1 MNVPACPPSRI
12 HGDIAARGAR
22 IDFSVNVA
30 TSTPS
35 WLIDALNS
43 EIANLAAYPDADRLA
58 AAEELIAEYHGVPPD
73 YVMLLAGAAEGFVLL
88 PHLPITHP
96 TIIHPGFSEP
106 DIIFTD
112 AGRPVDR
119 VILPEPFNVLP
130 SISDDADL
138 VVIGNPTNPTGV
150 LWGTDDLLG
159 LDDGRRFVVVD
170 EAFIDVVGEEH
181 SVIPQV
187 PTHPRLIVLRSLTKT
202 WAIAGLRVGYM
213 VADPDIVLGPLRRW
227 RPHWPIGTLQI
238 AAAEAVFT
246 HGVTTLPEHRSQ
258 LLADREAMLRQLATV
273 GWLPVSDSRAP
284 FVLVRP
290 GDLSPDQARTRY
302 RKLMARGIALRR
314 CDTFPGLGWN
324 YFRLAVRKKPQVDS
338 LITALKE

>member
-150 LWGTDDLLG
+150 LWRPDDLLG
-159 LDDGRRFVVVD
+159 LD
-170 EAFIDVVGEEH
+170 
-181 SVIPQV
+181 
-187 PTHPRLIVLRSLTKT
+187 
-202 WAIAGLRVGYM
+202 
-213 VADPDIVLGPLRRW
+213 
-227 RPHWPIGTLQI
+227 
-238 AAAEAVFT
+238 
-246 HGVTTLPEHRSQ
+246 
-258 LLADREAMLRQLATV
+258 AT
-273 GWLPVSDSRAP
+273 GGGSSWS
-284 FVLVRP
+284 
-290 GDLSPDQARTRY
+290 
-302 RKLMARGIALRR
+302 
-314 CDTFPGLGWN
+314 
-324 YFRLAVRKKPQVDS
+324 
-338 LITALKE
+338 

>member
-35 WLIDALNS
+35 WLIDALTS

-88 PHLPITHP
+88 PHLPIIHP

-112 AGRPVDR
+112 TGRPVDR

-150 LWGTDDLLG
+150 LWRPDDLLD

-246 HGVTTLPEHRSQ
+246 HPAGTSQPAASRPGGDASPTGHRRLAARERLARPLRAGSPRRPEPRPGPHPLPEADGPRHCPAPMRHIPWARMELFPARRPKKTAGRFPHHR
-258 LLADREAMLRQLATV
+258 T
-273 GWLPVSDSRAP
+273 
-284 FVLVRP
+284 
-290 GDLSPDQARTRY
+290 
-302 RKLMARGIALRR
+302 
-314 CDTFPGLGWN
+314 
-324 YFRLAVRKKPQVDS
+324 
-338 LITALKE
+338 

>member
-30 TSTPS
+30 ISTPS
-35 WLIDALNS
+35 WLIDALTS

-88 PHLPITHP
+88 PHLPITCP

-112 AGRPVDR
+112 ASRSVDR
-119 VILPEPFNVLP
+119 VILSEPFNILP

-150 LWGTDDLLG
+150 LLGARPVILRLWHERGT
-159 LDDGRRFVVVD
+159 
-170 EAFIDVVGEEH
+170 
-181 SVIPQV
+181 
-187 PTHPRLIVLRSLTKT
+187 
-202 WAIAGLRVGYM
+202 
-213 VADPDIVLGPLRRW
+213 
-227 RPHWPIGTLQI
+227 
-238 AAAEAVFT
+238 
-246 HGVTTLPEHRSQ
+246 
-258 LLADREAMLRQLATV
+258 
-273 GWLPVSDSRAP
+273 
-284 FVLVRP
+284 
-290 GDLSPDQARTRY
+290 
-302 RKLMARGIALRR
+302 
-314 CDTFPGLGWN
+314 
-324 YFRLAVRKKPQVDS
+324 FRH
-338 LITALKE
+338 